1 MITLAPAVRESD
13 DLAEEIAELSAHLDA
28 ATHRFLTLIRRFDE
42 LRGWGMQGATSCAG
56 WLSWRVG
63 LSRGAAREHLRV
75 AHALA
80 DLPQI
85 AGAFAAGRVSYS
97 KVRALTRVATPANDA
112 ALLEMAL
119 SSTASQLE
127 RICRGYRQVLAS
139 QGMGRPEDE
148 AAQRWLRERET
159 ADGFVRF
166 EVQLRVEE
174 AAVLRQ
180 AIETARQR
188 AWAVADVPAGTPAR
202 DLARVDALV
211 AVAEDYLQGVARTG
225 EGGPP
230 VEIVVHVEPDAA
242 GTLDDGT
249 ALAPATIERLSCD
262 ASVVVVTDGPG
273 GEDATVGRR
282 RQTITTL
289 QRRALRLRDRGCRFP
304 GCMSQRVDG
313 HHVVPWSH
321 GGATTVGNL
330 CSLCRRHH
338 TYVHEYGFR
347 MVADGRGS
355 FAFFRPDGNEVT
367 EVSPTPIVGPDPVAA
382 LRATHAAQGL
392 TIDTATNLS
401 RWDGRRPDYH
411 LIVGCLVSELAPGET
426 PA

>member
-1 MITLAPAVRESD
+1 MIRLAPAVREAD
-13 DLAEEIAELSAHLDA
+13 GLADEIAELSAHLDA
-28 ATHRFLTLIRRFDE
+28 ATHRFLTLIRRFDD

-56 WLSWRVG
+56 WLAWRIG

-80 DLPQI
+80 ELPQI
-85 AGAFAAGRVSYS
+85 DSAFAAGRVSYS

-127 RICRGYRQVLAS
+127 RICRGYRQVLGN
-139 QGMGRPEDE
+139 QGAGRPEDE
-148 AAQRWLRERET
+148 AAQRWLRARET
-159 ADGFVRF
+159 PDGFVRF
-166 EVQLRVEE
+166 EVQIRVEE
-174 AAVLRQ
+174 AAVLCQ

-188 AWAVADVPAGTPAR
+188 AWEEAEVPAGTPTS

-211 AVAEDYLQGVARTG
+211 AVAEDYLRSVARTG

-230 VEIVVHVEPDAA
+230 VEIVVHVEPDAT

-249 ALAPATIERLSCD
+249 ALPPATIERLSCD
-262 ASVVVVTDGPG
+262 ASALAVTDGFD
-273 GEDATVGRR
+273 GEEIAVVRR
-282 RQTITTL
+282 RRTITTL

-304 GCMSQRVDG
+304 GCTNQRVDG
-313 HHVVPWSH
+313 HHVRPWSH
-321 GGATTVGNL
+321 GGATTLDNL

-347 MVADGRGS
+347 MVADGRG
-355 FAFFRPDGNEVT
+355 AFRFLRPDGDEVT
-367 EVSPTPIVGPDPVAA
+367 EVLPAPTVAPDAIAA
-382 LRATHAAQGL
+382 LRAAHHDQGL
-392 TIDTATNLS
+392 VIDLNTNLP

-411 LIVGCLVSELAPGET
+411 EIVGCLVAPSS
-426 PA
+426 AV